1 MEIKELEA
9 AVEAILFTMGEAVEV
24 SRIAAALMQDTD
36 TVRRV
41 VRSMMEPPANLPGMQ
56 CRNCAEN
63 PRLSQT
69 KSVFRAHPCAPPHR
83 QGYIRSAC

>member
-41 VRSMMEPPANLPGMQ
+41 VRSMMERYEQDGRGIQIIEIEGAD
-56 CRNCAEN
+56 R
-63 PRLSQT
+63 
-69 KSVFRAHPCAPPHR
+69 KSVV
-83 QGYIRSAC
+83 